1 MRTLASIALFL
12 FVFHTSAQNLYFPP
26 ISNTALWDTISASK
40 LGWKTEKIPQLYD
53 FLEQQNSKAFIVL
66 KDGKIVLEKYF
77 GSFTKD
83 SVWYWASAGKTLT
96 SFLIGTAQ
104 EGGLLSISEPSSKY
118 LGAGWS
124 NCTLA
129 QEQNITIRHHL
140 SMSTG
145 LDDGVPNN
153 HCTAKSCLNY
163 LTEPGSRWAYHNA
176 AYNMLEKV
184 ITSASKQ
191 NINTYTQ
198 SKLLYKTGI
207 TGLWLTVDY
216 DNVFYSKP
224 RSMARFGLL
233 AMNNFVW
240 GKDTLL
246 HDKMYINQMI
256 TPSQSI
262 NKSYGYLWWLNG
274 KESFMMPSTQFVFQ
288 GALTPE
294 APIDMYAGIGK
305 NGQLVCISPSQG
317 VVMVRMGNPSNDFG
331 EVSTVLCNQIWQ
343 KLSDITNFNS
353 EIRETNSDRPEIT
366 ILRSKSN
373 SHVSIRLVNKWNMLK
388 IVDTNGKTVLTS
400 KNCGEVDISYFAKGV
415 YIVHAVAEGKISIR
429 KLIR

>member
-1 MRTLASIALFL
+1 MRTLAFVALFL
-12 FVFHTSAQNLYFPP
+12 SVFYTSAQNLYFPP
-26 ISNTALWDTISASK
+26 ISNAANWDTISPST
-40 LGWKTEKIPQLYD
+40 LGWNIKKIAPLYD

-83 SVWYWASAGKTLT
+83 SAWYWASAGKTLT
-96 SFLIGTAQ
+96 SFLVGTAQ
-104 EGGLLSISEPSSKY
+104 EGGLLSISDPSSKY

-124 NCTLA
+124 NCTPT

-140 SMSTG
+140 TMTTG
-145 LDDGVPNN
+145 LDDGVPDN
-153 HCTAKSCLNY
+153 HCTDKSCLNY
-163 LTEPGSRWAYHNA
+163 LAEPGTRWAYHNA

-184 ITSASKQ
+184 ITTASKQ

-233 AMNNFVW
+233 AMNRFVW
-240 GKDTLL
+240 GKDTIL
-246 HDKMYINQMI
+246 HDKEYVNQMI
-256 TPSQSI
+256 TPSQDI

-274 KESFMMPSTQFVFQ
+274 KKSYMLPSTQLVFP
-288 GALTPE
+288 ASL
-294 APIDMYAGIGK
+294 APDAPTDMYAGIGK

-317 VVMVRMGNPSNDFG
+317 IVMVRMGNPANDFG

-343 KLSDITNFNS
+343 RLHEVINTSAEINQPNSNQTGFTVTRTSTTSQVFVNVTNENAS
-353 EIRETNSDRPEIT
+353 VQIMNI
-366 ILRSKSN
+366 
-373 SHVSIRLVNKWNMLK
+373 
-388 IVDTNGKTVLTS
+388 NGKLLLESEGEKNINVSPLPFGIYIIKITS
-400 KNCGEVDISYFAKGV
+400 ENRIICSKFV
-415 YIVHAVAEGKISIR
+415 R
-429 KLIR
+429 

>member
-12 FVFHTSAQNLYFPP
+12 SVLNTSAQNIYFPP
-26 ISNTALWDTISASK
+26 ISNTANWDTISPSS
-40 LGWKTEKIPQLYD
+40 LGWNSEKIAPLYD

-83 SVWYWASAGKTLT
+83 SAWYWASAGKTLT
-96 SFLIGTAQ
+96 SFLVGTAQ
-104 EGGLLSISEPSSKY
+104 EGGLLSIANPSSKY
-118 LGAGWS
+118 LGSGWS
-124 NCTLA
+124 NCTPA
-129 QEQNITIRHHL
+129 QEQNITILHHL
-140 SMSTG
+140 TMTTG
-145 LDDGVPNN
+145 LDDGVPDN
-153 HCTAKSCLNY
+153 HCTEKSCLNY
-163 LTEPGSRWAYHNA
+163 LAEPGTRWAYHNA

-184 ITSASKQ
+184 ITTASKQ

-233 AMNNFVW
+233 AMNRFVW

-246 HDKMYINQMI
+246 HDKEYINQMI
-256 TPSQSI
+256 TPSQNI

-274 KESFMMPSTQFVFQ
+274 KESYMLPTSQFVFPSS
-288 GALTPE
+288 L
-294 APIDMYAGIGK
+294 APQAPTDMYMGLGK
-305 NGQLVCISPSQG
+305 NGQLVCVSPSQG
-317 VVMVRMGNPSNDFG
+317 IVMVRMGNPSNDFG

-343 KLSDITNFNS
+343 KLGEITN
-353 EIRETNSDRPEIT
+353 
-366 ILRSKSN
+366 SN
-373 SHVSIRLVNKWNMLK
+373 SAIGESNAVQSGIKIHRNKANSIVVVKLTNKCNTTQ
-388 IVDTNGKTVLTS
+388 IINTNGKTIIDSTNCNEIDVSHLT
-400 KNCGEVDISYFAKGV
+400 KGF
-415 YIVHAVAEGKISIR
+415 YIIRSCSEGKIEVR
-429 KLIR
+429 KFLR